1 MHCGVKPSSDEAHL
15 LCVCRAGAQQFSSPF
30 LRTDGQGSPDIW
42 AKFLTGKAKQKPSK
56 QEKKK
61 KKKKEFGR
69 NTSDREKKMHRTEE
83 RTV

>member
-1 MHCGVKPSSDEAHL
+1 
-15 LCVCRAGAQQFSSPF
+15 VCRAGAQQFSSPF

-61 KKKKEFGR
+61 RRKKKSLEETHQTGRRKCTEQRKEQFKIQR
-69 NTSDREKKMHRTEE
+69 HR
-83 RTV
+83 RYCN

>member
-1 MHCGVKPSSDEAHL
+1 
-15 LCVCRAGAQQFSSPF
+15 
-30 LRTDGQGSPDIW
+30 RTDGQGSPDIW